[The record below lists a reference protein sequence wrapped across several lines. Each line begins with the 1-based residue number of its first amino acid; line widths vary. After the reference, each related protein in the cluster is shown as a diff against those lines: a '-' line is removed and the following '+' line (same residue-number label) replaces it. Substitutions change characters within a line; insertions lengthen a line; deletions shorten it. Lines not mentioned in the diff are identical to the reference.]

1 MWNTIISAFIT
12 GITVLVVAVPEGLP
26 LAVAISLA
34 VSVGE
39 MQKDECLVKVLAACE
54 TMGNAT
60 TICSDKTGTLTT
72 NRMTVVRTWISGLDF
87 SQDKF
92 VDGNGSV
99 KERISEPVR
108 KRIAEHIAFNRGAD
122 AFYVTTD
129 KDGKAL
135 PVPTQ
140 NGNKTDCAIMLFSDS
155 IFPTKCTDVAKA
167 YTGVAP
173 KVFPFNSGKKR
184 STCVFPLANGQFR
197 VLVKGASEVVLELCD
212 RRELPDGSVLALGE
226 AEKAVYAFFH
236 LHSSFLACGAHFAV
250 FI

>member
-1 MWNTIISAFIT
+1 
-12 GITVLVVAVPEGLP
+12 
-26 LAVAISLA
+26 
-34 VSVGE
+34 
-39 MQKDECLVKVLAACE
+39 
-54 TMGNAT
+54 
-60 TICSDKTGTLTT
+60 
-72 NRMTVVRTWISGLDF
+72 
-87 SQDKF
+87 
-92 VDGNGSV
+92 
-99 KERISEPVR
+99 
-108 KRIAEHIAFNRGAD
+108 
-122 AFYVTTD
+122 
-129 KDGKAL
+129 
-135 PVPTQ
+135 
-140 NGNKTDCAIMLFSDS
+140 MLFSDS